1 MSNRSAFP
9 RLETPR
15 LFLREIA
22 ERDLPIIAILANDRD
37 IAGNTLNIPYPYSE
51 ADAIAWRILAQQGFR
66 LGSAFTFAIELKQTQ
81 TFIGS
86 IGVQVERRFDRAEVG
101 YWLSKAY
108 WNQGLVTEAL
118 AEILRFGFQE
128 LTLNKVFATHLA
140 HNVASGRV
148 MLKNGMLKEG
158 ELVQHVKRDEQY
170 YDLWQYRLTRQ
181 EYEQFNKVRSINH

>member
-1 MSNRSAFP
+1 MSNRPVFP

-15 LFLREIA
+15 LVLRELA
-22 ERDLPIIAILANDRD
+22 ERDLPIIATLANDAD

-51 ADAIAWRILAQQGFR
+51 ADAVAWRVLAQQGFR

-81 TFIGS
+81 LFVGS
-86 IGVQVERRFDRAEVG
+86 IGMQLERRFDRAEVG

-118 AEILRFGFQE
+118 TEVLRFGFEE
-128 LTLNKVFATHLA
+128 LSLNKVFATHLA

-148 MLKNGMLKEG
+148 MLKSGMLKEA
-158 ELVQHVKRDEQY
+158 ELVQHVKREAQY

-181 EYEQFNKVRSINH
+181 EYEQLKEKTKH

>member
-1 MSNRSAFP
+1 MSNHVRFP

-22 ERDLPIIAILANDRD
+22 EHDLPLIATLANDAD

-51 ADAIAWRILAQQGFR
+51 ADAVAWRVLAQQGFR
-66 LGSAFTFAIELKQTQ
+66 LGSAFTFAMELKQTQ
-81 TFIGS
+81 AFVGS
-86 IGVQVERRFDRAEVG
+86 VGLQLEKRFDRAEVG
-101 YWLSKAY
+101 YWLSKAH

-118 AEILRFGFQE
+118 AEVLRFGFEE
-128 LTLNKVFATHLA
+128 LNLNKIFATHLA
-140 HNVASGRV
+140 HNLASGRV

-170 YDLWQYRLTRQ
+170 HDLWQYRLTRQ
-181 EYEQFNKVRSINH
+181 EYKQRGKMADTNQ